1 MFNSFTAFANV
12 LLAIMP
18 AMALG
23 VAAIVDMAHQA

>member
-18 AMALG
+18 AMAIG
-23 VAAIVDMAHQA
+23 VAAFVDVAHHA